1 MRNVLLRVALV
12 GAVILANPACSQPGD
27 RVPERDFTEADVR
40 FPEPF
45 GMVTTVRELRD
56 GRLLIG
62 DPLGQALVAVDMAA
76 GTADTIGRVG
86 PGPGEYS
93 QPDIVLPLPGDSS
106 LFADLGNGR
115 LVVMGPDLSFGE
127 TFPIAQGEPTG
138 PGLGG
143 MNIIIPRGTD
153 SQGRV
158 YFQALGM
165 MMRPGG
171 GLPDSGEVKRW
182 DRSTGSVETVAQVKL
197 EERRTETSGSAGNQ
211 NVRLITVP
219 LSPRDAWGVSWDG
232 RVAAARS
239 GGYYL
244 EWADL
249 EGGTVRGA
257 DVAYDPVAIGRA
269 EQEAYLD
276 RSAATGLS
284 ISADIG
290 NGVRQMSFGR
300 GGGGRGG
307 DPDVNDYDWPDVMPA
322 FVSNGVRVSPE
333 GDAWVRRSVSA
344 GSVTEYDVFGPDG
357 ELKERVV
364 LLRGREVVGFGQE
377 YVYVAQRDEFDLIWL
392 ERYRRTT

>member
-45 GMVTTVRELRD
+45 GMVTTVRELPD

-93 QPDIVLPLPGDSS
+93 QPDIVLPLPGDST
-106 LFADLGNGR
+106 LFVDLGNGR
-115 LVVMGPDLSFGE
+115 LVVLGPDLSFGE
-127 TFPIAQGEPTG
+127 TFPIVQGEPTG

-143 MNIIIPRGTD
+143 MNIIIPQGTD

-158 YFQALGM
+158 YFQALGT
-165 MMRPGG
+165 MMRLDGQ
-171 GLPDSGEVKRW
+171 LPDSAEVKRW
-182 DRSTGSVETVAQVKL
+182 DRSTGAIETVAQVRL
-197 EERRTETSGSAGNQ
+197 GERRRETSGSAGN
-211 NVRLITVP
+211 VRLVQIP
-219 LSPRDAWGVSWDG
+219 LSPRDAWAVSWGG
-232 RVAAARS
+232 RVAVARS
-239 GGYYL
+239 GGYFL
-244 EWADL
+244 EWTDP
-249 EGGTVRGA
+249 EGGTVRGG
-257 DVAYDPVAIGRA
+257 DVLYQPVAIGRA
-269 EQEAYLD
+269 EQDAYLD
-276 RSAATGLS
+276 RAAATGLR

-290 NGVRQMSFGR
+290 GGVRQMSFGR
-300 GGGGRGG
+300 GGGAGRGG
-307 DPDVNDYDWPDVMPA
+307 PDVNDLDWPDVMPA
-322 FVSNGVRVSPE
+322 FAANGVRVTPQ
-333 GDAWVRRSVSA
+333 GDAWVRRSVSVGGA
-344 GSVTEYDVFGPDG
+344 AEFDVFGPDG

-364 LLRGREVVGFGQE
+364 LPRGREVVGFGLE
-377 YVYVAQRDEFDLIWL
+377 HVYVAQRDEFDLIWL

>member
-1 MRNVLLRVALV
+1 M
-12 GAVILANPACSQPGD
+12 AVNM
-27 RVPERDFTEADVR
+27 E
-40 FPEPF
+40 
-45 GMVTTVRELRD
+45 
-56 GRLLIG
+56 
-62 DPLGQALVAVDMAA
+62 A

-115 LVVMGPDLSFGE
+115 LVVLGPDLSFGE
-127 TFPIAQGEPTG
+127 TFPIAQGEPDQRG
-138 PGLGG
+138 FGG
-143 MNIIIPRGTD
+143 MNIIIPLGTD
-153 SQGRV
+153 SRGRV
-158 YFQALGM
+158 YFQALGV

-182 DRSTGSVETVAQVKL
+182 DRSTGAIETVAQVKL
-197 EERRTETSGSAGNQ
+197 QERRTETSGSAGNQ
-211 NVRLITVP
+211 NVRLVQVP
-219 LSPRDAWGVSWDG
+219 LSPRDAWAVSWDG

-244 EWADL
+244 EWVDP

-257 DVAYDPVAIGRA
+257 DVVYAPVAIGRA

-276 RSAATGLS
+276 RSAATGLR
-284 ISADIG
+284 ISATIN
-290 NGVRQMSFGR
+290 NGVRQMAFGR
-300 GGGGRGG
+300 GGGGGG
-307 DPDVNDYDWPDVMPA
+307 DGPDINDYDWPDVMPA
-322 FVSNGVRVSPE
+322 FAANGVRVTPE

-344 GSVTEYDVFGPDG
+344 GGAAEFDVFGPGG

-364 LLRGREVVGFGQE
+364 LPRGREVVGFGRE
-377 YVYVAQRDEFDLIWL
+377 HVYVAQRDEFDLIWL